1 MRRKKLILISCVVFV
16 HLFFFLFDFKE
27 KHSPPAPKKSI
38 VVNTYAPPP
47 PKAALPASKPRTQQT
62 AKVKPKNPT
71 ALPKKS
77 TPSKKSEIL
86 KDLKETLS
94 RIETKAPPEATISL
108 PKQIQSLQIDH
119 GDKKEETDYFISLA
133 HALKE
138 ELELPELGE
147 VKLEMTVSHTGQ
159 VLKLRILRTLSGK
172 NRRYL
177 ELNLPRLRLP
187 PFSEDLKNEN
197 AHTFTLT
204 FCNAT

>member
-1 MRRKKLILISCVVFV
+1 MRRKTIILISCVVFV

-27 KHSPPAPKKSI
+27 KHSPPPPKKSI
-38 VVNTYAPPP
+38 VVNTYVPPP
-47 PKAALPASKPRTQQT
+47 TKATPAVSEPRTQQT
-62 AKVKPKNPT
+62 TNVA
-71 ALPKKS
+71 PKKS
-77 TPSKKSEIL
+77 TPSKKNEIL

-94 RIETKAPPEATISL
+94 RIEAQAPPETSLSL

-119 GDKKEETDYFISLA
+119 ADKKEETDYFISLA

-147 VKLEMTVSHTGQ
+147 VKLELTVSHTGQ
-159 VLKLRILRTLSGK
+159 VLKLRILQALSEK

>member
-1 MRRKKLILISCVVFV
+1 MRRKTLILTSCVVFV

-27 KHSPPAPKKSI
+27 KHSPPPKKSI
-38 VVNTYAPPP
+38 VVNTYVPPP
-47 PKAALPASKPRTQQT
+47 PKAKPPVSKPHTHKT
-62 AKVKPKNPT
+62 TKVAPKKPA

-77 TPSKKSEIL
+77 TPSKKNEIL

-94 RIETKAPPEATISL
+94 RIETQAPPETSFSL

-119 GDKKEETDYFISLA
+119 TDKKEETDYLISLA

-138 ELELPELGE
+138 KLELPELGE
-147 VKLEMTVSHTGQ
+147 VKLELTVSHTGQ
-159 VLKLRILRTLSGK
+159 VLKLRILQALSEK

-177 ELNLPRLRLP
+177 ELNLPQLRLP

>member
-1 MRRKKLILISCVVFV
+1 
-16 HLFFFLFDFKE
+16 LFDFKE
-27 KHSPPAPKKSI
+27 KHSPPPPKKSI
-38 VVNTYAPPP
+38 VVNTYVPPP
-47 PKAALPASKPRTQQT
+47 PKATPSVSKPHTQQK
-62 AKVKPKNPT
+62 AKVAPNKP
-71 ALPKKS
+71 AIFPKKS
-77 TPSKKSEIL
+77 TPSKKNEIL

-94 RIETKAPPEATISL
+94 RIETKAPPETSLSL
-108 PKQIQSLQIDH
+108 PQQIQSLQIDH
-119 GDKKEETDYFISLA
+119 ADKKEETDYFISLA

-147 VKLEMTVSHTGQ
+147 VKLELTVSHTGQ
-159 VLKLRILRTLSGK
+159 VLKLRILQALSEK

>member
-1 MRRKKLILISCVVFV
+1 MRRKTLILISSVVFV

-27 KHSPPAPKKSI
+27 PPSLPAPKKSI
-38 VVNTYAPPP
+38 VVNTYVPPP
-47 PKAALPASKPRTQQT
+47 PKVAPPASKTRTQQT
-62 AKVKPKNPT
+62 AKVAPMKPT
-71 ALPKKS
+71 VAPKKP
-77 TPSKKSEIL
+77 TPSKKNEIL

-94 RIETKAPPEATISL
+94 RLETKAPPEAALSL

-119 GDKKEETDYFISLA
+119 ADKKEETDYFISLA

-147 VKLEMTVSHTGQ
+147 VRLKLTVSHTGQ
-159 VLKLRILRTLSGK
+159 VLKLRILQTLSEK

-197 AHTFTLT
+197 VHTFTLT

>member
-1 MRRKKLILISCVVFV
+1 MREKPLILISCVVFV

-27 KHSPPAPKKSI
+27 KHSPLAPKKSI
-38 VVNTYAPPP
+38 VVNTYLPPP
-47 PKAALPASKPRTQQT
+47 TKATTPASPPQAQQT
-62 AKVKPKNPT
+62 TKIAPKKPT
-71 ALPKKS
+71 ALS
-77 TPSKKSEIL
+77 RRSAPSKKNEIL
-86 KDLKETLS
+86 KNLKETLS
-94 RIETKAPPEATISL
+94 KIETKAPPEASLPL

-119 GDKKEETDYFISLA
+119 AEKKEETDYFISLA

-147 VKLEMTVSHTGQ
+147 VKLELTVSYTGQ
-159 VLKLRILRTLSGK
+159 VLKLRILQTLSEK

>member
-1 MRRKKLILISCVVFV
+1 MRRKTLILISCVVFA

-27 KHSPPAPKKSI
+27 KCSPPPPKKSI
-38 VVNTYAPPP
+38 VVNTYVPPP
-47 PKAALPASKPRTQQT
+47 PKATPPVSKPRAQQT
-62 AKVKPKNPT
+62 TKVAPKKPA

-77 TPSKKSEIL
+77 TPSKKNEIL

-94 RIETKAPPEATISL
+94 RIETKAPPETSLSL
-108 PKQIQSLQIDH
+108 PKQIQSLEIDH
-119 GDKKEETDYFISLA
+119 ADKKEETDYFISLA

-147 VKLEMTVSHTGQ
+147 VKLELTVSHTGQ
-159 VLKLRILRTLSGK
+159 VLKLRIVQALSEK

>member
-1 MRRKKLILISCVVFV
+1 MRRKTLILISCVVFV

-27 KHSPPAPKKSI
+27 SRTPPTPKKSI
-38 VVNTYAPPP
+38 VVNTYVPPP
-47 PKAALPASKPRTQQT
+47 PKAAPPMPKPRTQQT
-62 AKVKPKNPT
+62 AKVAQKKPVI
-71 ALPKKS
+71 APKKS
-77 TPSKKSEIL
+77 APSKKNEIL

-94 RIETKAPPEATISL
+94 KIETKAPPKASLSL
-108 PKQIQSLQIDH
+108 PKHIQSLQIDH
-119 GDKKEETDYFISLA
+119 ADKKEETDYFISLA

-147 VKLEMTVSHTGQ
+147 VKLELTVSHTGQ
-159 VLKLRILRTLSGK
+159 VIKLRILQALSET

-187 PFSEDLKNEN
+187 SFSEDLKNEN
-197 AHTFTLT
+197 THTFTLT